1 MGKFADRAK
10 CALCGAL
17 MIGLVHECLG
27 GLHSFSPLEGRS
39 GVQQNVRV
47 WMKAPEEH
55 MHQDNRGYVT
65 LPALTH
71 EIAAVTTS
79 SSAFLAA

>member
-1 MGKFADRAK
+1 MGKFGGRAK

-39 GVQQNVRV
+39 GIQQNVRV

-55 MHQDNRGYVT
+55 THQDNRGNIK
-65 LPALTH
+65 LPAVTY

-79 SSAFLAA
+79 SSALLSA